1 MERRWIWI
9 ALVAA
14 GLLLPFW
21 LASRVER
28 APGEGAAIAYSTFKT
43 LVDEGRVESVTMRG
57 DEIAVQL
64 DAPMEV
70 RPGVSSPSV
79 STRIPSIGDPAL
91 LPALEQHGVA
101 TTALPA
107 DEGNWLVSMLPWLI
121 FIGIYLFFWTR
132 FSRGIAGGG
141 LGGGLGGGG
150 VDAFLKG
157 RAGKEEVQSKPVT
170 FADVAGQDNAKREV
184 AELVEFL
191 RDPERYRRL
200 GAEPPRGILLM
211 GPPGTG
217 KTLLARALAGEAG
230 VPFFNI
236 SASEFIEMFVGVGAS
251 RVRNMFDEAKKRA
264 PAILFIDELD
274 AIGRVRGA
282 GFGGGHDER
291 EQTLNQILSEM
302 DGFEG
307 HEAVVVLAATN
318 RPDVLDPALLRPGRF
333 DRHVTLDLPDKDA
346 RAAILQVHVRNKPM
360 ADDVD
365 LGTIAAGT
373 PGFSGADLKNL
384 VNEAAIACAR
394 ENGEQIAMRHVD
406 EARDRVMMGMERKLT
421 IRPEEKH
428 RLAVHEAG
436 HTAVAHALPNADPIY
451 KVTIIPRG
459 RALGGTHMIPDAE
472 RYTQSSEELADR
484 LAVLLGGRA
493 AEQAMLGD
501 VSSGADDDIRQATR
515 LARAM
520 VSRWGMSER
529 LGPVDLRQSDEHPF
543 LGREMAQPREFS
555 DGTAHQVDLEVR
567 RILQEAEARAAAAIA
582 GNRAAVERLV
592 TELEHRET
600 LDRAAVTECLG
611 ERRQPAAAGIEAG
624 VEAEVEAGAEAGAGA
639 GADTAK
645 AAE

>member
-1 MERRWIWI
+1 MQRRWIWI

-21 LASRVER
+21 LASRQAVT
-28 APGEGAAIAYSTFKT
+28 PGESAVIAYSTFKT
-43 LVDEGRVESVTMRG
+43 LVSDGRVESVTMRG
-57 DEIAVQL
+57 EAIAALL
-64 DAPMEV
+64 DAPVEV
-70 RPGVSSPSV
+70 GPGVTVRTV
-79 STRIPSIGDPAL
+79 STLIPPVGDPEL

-101 TTALPA
+101 TTALPLE
-107 DEGNWLVSMLPWLI
+107 EGGWLVRTMPWLVLV
-121 FIGIYLFFWTR
+121 GIYLFVWTR
-132 FSRGIAGGG
+132 LSRGAAGGGIGG
-141 LGGGLGGGG
+141 LGGSG

-157 RAGKEEVQSKPVT
+157 KAGKEDTHAATVT

-217 KTLLARALAGEAG
+217 KTLLARALAGEAA

-264 PAILFIDELD
+264 PSILFIDELD

-333 DRHVTLDLPDKDA
+333 DRHVTLDLPDKAA
-346 RAAILQVHVRNKPM
+346 REAILQVHVRNKPM

-365 LGTIAAGT
+365 LGVVAAGT

-384 VNEAAIACAR
+384 ANEAAIACAR
-394 ENGEQIAMRHVD
+394 ENGQRIAMRHVD
-406 EARDRVMMGMERKLT
+406 QARDRILMGMERKLA
-421 IRPEEKH
+421 IRPAEKH

-459 RALGGTHMIPDAE
+459 RALGGTHMIPESE
-472 RYTQSSEELADR
+472 RYTRSSGEFADQ

-493 AEQAMLGD
+493 AEQTLLGD

-520 VSRWGMSER
+520 VSRWGMSAL
-529 LGPVDLRQSDEHPF
+529 LGAVDLRQSDEHPF

-555 DGTAHQVDLEVR
+555 DVTAHEVDLEVR
-567 RILQEAEARAAAAIA
+567 RILQEAEGRAAAAIA
-582 GNRAAVERLV
+582 DNRPAVERLV
-592 TELEHRET
+592 AELERHET
-600 LDRAAVTECLG
+600 LDRAAVTACLG
-611 ERRQPAAAGIEAG
+611 ERPQLAGSEPAVAR
-624 VEAEVEAGAEAGAGA
+624 
-639 GADTAK
+639 

>member
-9 ALVAA
+9 VLVAA
-14 GLLLPFW
+14 ALLLPFW
-21 LASRVER
+21 LASRQ
-28 APGEGAAIAYSTFKT
+28 AAQPADGALIAYSTFKK
-43 LVDEGRVESVTMRG
+43 LVTEGRVDAVTLRDDG
-57 DEIAVQL
+57 ITAIL
-64 DAPMEV
+64 DAPLEV
-70 RPGVSSPSV
+70 RPGVATVSV
-79 STRIPSIGDPAL
+79 TTLMPPFGDPDLLAL
-91 LPALEQHGVA
+91 LEEGDVV
-101 TTALPA
+101 TTALPSGGR
-107 DEGNWLVSMLPWLI
+107 DWWLSVLPWLL
-121 FIGIYLFFWTR
+121 FIGIYAFFWTR
-132 FSRGIAGGG
+132 FSRGVTGGGFGGG

-150 VDAFLKG
+150 IDAFLKG
-157 RAGKEEVQSKPVT
+157 RATREEAQSRPVT
-170 FADVAGQDNAKREV
+170 FADVAGQDNAKQEV

-200 GAEPPRGILLM
+200 GAEPPRGVLLM

-217 KTLLARALAGEAG
+217 KTLMARALAGEAG

-251 RVRNMFDEAKKRA
+251 RVRAMFDEAKKRA
-264 PAILFIDELD
+264 PSILFIDELD

-307 HEAVVVLAATN
+307 HEAVIVLAATN

-333 DRHVTLDLPDKDA
+333 DRHVTLDLPD
-346 RAAILQVHVRNKPM
+346 RAAREAILKVHVRNKPL
-360 ADDVD
+360 AADVD
-365 LGTIAAGT
+365 LGVIAAGT

-384 VNEAAIACAR
+384 ANEAAIACAR
-394 ENGEQIAMRHVD
+394 EGGTSVAMRHVD
-406 EARDRVMMGMERKLT
+406 SARDRVMMGMERKLT
-421 IRPEEKH
+421 IRPDEKH

-436 HTAVAHALPNADPIY
+436 HTAVAHALPNVDPVY

-459 RALGGTHMIPDAE
+459 RALGGTHMIPEEE
-472 RYTQSSEELADR
+472 RYTRSQPELGDR

-493 AEQAMLGD
+493 AERAMIGD
-501 VSSGADDDIRQATR
+501 VSSGADDDISQATR

-555 DGTAHQVDLEVR
+555 DRTAHEVDVEVR
-567 RILQEAEARAAAAIA
+567 RLLQEAEARAIAIID
-582 GNRAAVERLV
+582 GNRPALGRLI
-592 TELEHRET
+592 EALEGRET
-600 LDRAAVTECLG
+600 LDREAVIAILG
-611 ERRQPAAAGIEAG
+611 ASVRSPGTGGGLRN
-624 VEAEVEAGAEAGAGA
+624 
-639 GADTAK
+639 

>member
-9 ALVAA
+9 VLVAA

-21 LASRVER
+21 LASRQASQPADG
-28 APGEGAAIAYSTFKT
+28 APIAYSAFKK
-43 LVDEGRVESVTMRG
+43 LVAEGRVGAVTLRD
-57 DEIAVQL
+57 DEIAAIL
-64 DAPMEV
+64 DAPWEV
-70 RPGVSSPSV
+70 RPGVATVAVTTLLP
-79 STRIPSIGDPAL
+79 PFGDPDLLAL
-91 LPALEQHGVA
+91 LEERDVV
-101 TTALPA
+101 TTALPSGGR
-107 DEGNWLVSMLPWLI
+107 DWLVSVLPWLL
-121 FIGIYLFFWTR
+121 FIGIYAFFWTR
-132 FSRGIAGGG
+132 MSRGLTGGG

-150 VDAFLKG
+150 VEAFLKG
-157 RAGKEEVQSKPVT
+157 RATREEVPSKPVT

-200 GAEPPRGILLM
+200 GAEPPRGVLLM

-217 KTLLARALAGEAG
+217 KTLMARALAGEAG

-251 RVRNMFDEAKKRA
+251 RVRAMFDEAKQRA
-264 PAILFIDELD
+264 PSILFIDELD

-307 HEAVVVLAATN
+307 HEAVIVLAATN

-333 DRHVTLDLPDKDA
+333 DRHVTLDLPD
-346 RAAILQVHVRNKPM
+346 RAAREAILKVHVRNKPL
-360 ADDVD
+360 AADVD
-365 LGTIAAGT
+365 LGVIAAGT

-384 VNEAAIACAR
+384 TNEAAIACAR
-394 ENGEQIAMRHVD
+394 EGGTSVAMRHVD
-406 EARDRVMMGMERKLT
+406 AARDRVMMGMERKLT
-421 IRPEEKH
+421 IRPDEKH

-436 HTAVAHALPNADPIY
+436 HTAVAHALPNADPVY

-459 RALGGTHMIPDAE
+459 RALGGTHMIPEEE
-472 RYTQSSEELADR
+472 RYTLSQPTLGDR

-493 AEQAMLGD
+493 AERAIIGD

-555 DGTAHQVDLEVR
+555 DVTAHEVDVEVR
-567 RILQEAEARAAAAIA
+567 RLLHEAEARAIAVVEGNRPAIA
-582 GNRAAVERLV
+582 RLIE
-592 TELEHRET
+592 TLEARET
-600 LDRAAVTECLG
+600 LDRDTVIAIL
-611 ERRQPAAAGIEAG
+611 
-624 VEAEVEAGAEAGAGA
+624 GAGA
-639 GADTAK
+639 GGTGTGDRLRD

>member
-9 ALVAA
+9 ALVAV
-14 GLLLPFW
+14 GLLLPLW
-21 LASRVER
+21 LASRQAVQ
-28 APGEGAAIAYSTFKT
+28 PVDGAAIPYSTFKT
-43 LVDEGRVESVTMRG
+43 LLAEGRVESVTFRD
-57 DEIAVQL
+57 DELTVL
-64 DAPMEV
+64 LGTPWEV
-70 RPGVSSPSV
+70 RPGVATV
-79 STRIPSIGDPAL
+79 AVTTRVPPVGDAGL
-91 LPALEQHGVA
+91 LAALEERAVA
-101 TTALPA
+101 TTALPSR
-107 DEGNWLVSMLPWLI
+107 DGEWWVSVLPWLL
-121 FIGIYLFFWTR
+121 FISIYAFFWSR
-132 FSRGIAGGG
+132 LSRGVAGGG
-141 LGGGLGGGG
+141 FGGGLGGGG
-150 VDAFLKG
+150 VDEFLKG
-157 RAGKEEVQSKPVT
+157 RSTKEETSAKPVT
-170 FADVAGQDNAKREV
+170 FADVPGQDNAKQEV

-251 RVRNMFDEAKKRA
+251 RVRAMFDEAKKRA
-264 PAILFIDELD
+264 PSILFIDELD

-307 HEAVVVLAATN
+307 HEAVIVLAATN

-333 DRHVTLDLPDKDA
+333 DRHVTLDLPDRVA
-346 RAAILQVHVRNKPM
+346 REAILKVHVRNKPV
-360 ADDVD
+360 AADVD
-365 LGTIAAGT
+365 LGVIAAGT

-384 VNEAAIACAR
+384 ANEAAIACAR
-394 ENGEQIAMRHVD
+394 EGGTQVTMRHVD
-406 EARDRVMMGMERKLT
+406 TARDRVMMGMERKLT
-421 IRPEEKH
+421 VRPEEKH

-459 RALGGTHMIPDAE
+459 RALGGTHMIPEED
-472 RYTQSSEELADR
+472 RYTQSSAELQDR

-493 AEQAMLGD
+493 AERALLGD
-501 VSSGADDDIRQATR
+501 ASSGADDDIRQATR

-520 VSRWGMSER
+520 VTRWGMSDR

-543 LGREMAQPREFS
+543 LGRDMAQPREFS
-555 DGTAHQVDLEVR
+555 DRTAHDVDVEVR
-567 RILQEAEARAAAAIA
+567 RLLQEAEARAVAVVE
-582 GNRAAVERLV
+582 GNRPAITALIEA
-592 TELEHRET
+592 LESRET
-600 LDRAAVTECLG
+600 LDRDAVASFLG
-611 ERRQPAAAGIEAG
+611 ERPRDAVRRPALPN
-624 VEAEVEAGAEAGAGA
+624 
-639 GADTAK
+639 